1 MKQAWLD
8 RKEYPFHSNYYAIN
22 GHSLHYLDEGKGE
35 PILFVH
41 GTPSW
46 SFDFRKVIQ
55 RLKPDF
61 RCLAIDHMGFGLSD
75 KPEQYDYTTQQ
86 HAATLTK
93 FILDLQL
100 SNLTLVLHDFGGPIG
115 MQVAMQYPQLIQ
127 RIVILNSWLWSSE
140 SDPEFIKLRRILK
153 NPIMPWLYKL
163 NFSARFILPGSFGDH
178 KLSQKLLRQYT
189 KPFSKRS
196 ERYGTLGFLKSLI
209 NDQDW
214 FESLWSRRA
223 ILASKPMLLIWGMK
237 DPVIKP
243 GNLQKFQSGFPQA
256 EVIKVETAGH
266 FPQEEQ
272 PEVVAEAILNFMHS
286 TPGGERY
293 SER

>member
-1 MKQAWLD
+1 MKHAWLD

-22 GHSLHYLDEGKGE
+22 GHSLHYLDEGNGE

-46 SFDFRKVIQ
+46 SFDFRNVIQ

-75 KPEQYDYTTQQ
+75 KPEQYDYATQQ
-86 HAATLTK
+86 HGATLEK
-93 FILDLQL
+93 FILDKQL

-115 MQVAMQYPQLIQ
+115 MQVAMQYPHLIH

-153 NPIMPWLYKL
+153 SPIMPWLYSL
-163 NFSARFILPGSFGDH
+163 NFSARFILPGSYGDH
-178 KLSQKLLRQYT
+178 KLSKRLLRHYT
-189 KPFSKRS
+189 KPFSNRS
-196 ERYGTLGFLKSLI
+196 ERYGTIGFLKSLI

-243 GNLQKFQSGFPQA
+243 VNLQKFRSGFPQA
-256 EVIKVETAGH
+256 EVVRVETAGH

-272 PEVVAEAILNFMHS
+272 PEVVAEALRNFMQNS
-286 TPGGERY
+286 PGGDGF

>member
-1 MKQAWLD
+1 MKHAWLD
-8 RKEYPFHSNYYAIN
+8 RTEYPFHSTYYAIN
-22 GHSLHYLDEGKGE
+22 GYSMHYLDEGEGE

-46 SFDFRKVIQ
+46 SFDFRKVIL

-61 RCLAIDHMGFGLSD
+61 RCLAVDHIGFGLSD
-75 KPEQYDYTTQQ
+75 KPEQYDYATRQ
-86 HAATLTK
+86 HGATLEK
-93 FILDLQL
+93 FILDQHL

-115 MQVAMQYPQLIQ
+115 MQVALQYPHLIK

-153 NPIMPWLYKL
+153 SPIIPWLYKL

-178 KLSQKLLRQYT
+178 KLSKKLRLQYT
-189 KPFSKRS
+189 KPFSKRR

-209 NDQDW
+209 HDQDW
-214 FESLWSRRA
+214 FESLWLRRT

-237 DPVIKP
+237 DPIVKP
-243 GNLQKFQSGFPQA
+243 VNLQKFQSGFPHA
-256 EVIKVETAGH
+256 EVVRVATAGH

-272 PEVVAEAILNFMHS
+272 PEVVAEAIRNFMQGTS
-286 TPGGERY
+286 GGEGF